1 MKSNFRGT
9 KAISATLTCSQ
20 CGAKLNK
27 AALCESCFMR
37 RFIDFEQTVRD
48 CQKRADEVQS
58 KLWVIESRLRELQ
71 D

>member
-1 MKSNFRGT
+1 MKNNFRET
-9 KAISATLTCSQ
+9 KAISATLICSQ
-20 CGAKLNK
+20 CGAKLTK
-27 AALCESCFMR
+27 ATLCESCFMR
-37 RFIDFEQTVRD
+37 RFIDFEQTVKD